1 MALILSSIDINQ
13 CNALDVFTQI
23 AGNML
28 ADGERN
34 WGRLVVVFV
43 IAAHTCNTQCD
54 TQCTLVICIMSNYYR

>member
-13 CNALDVFTQI
+13 CNALDVFTGI
-23 AGNML
+23 AGNKL

-43 IAAHTCNTQCD
+43 IAAHTCKEAFGESTSG
-54 TQCTLVICIMSNYYR
+54 IKFH

>member
-13 CNALDVFTQI
+13 CNALDVFTRI

-28 ADGERN
+28 ADGKRK

-43 IAAHTCNTQCD
+43 IAAQTCKEAFVESTSG
-54 TQCTLVICIMSNYYR
+54 IKFH